1 MITTDEKKQIC
12 DQLRAYCEQKGSQ
25 NKAATALKV
34 SSATVSKILAGNWET
49 IADEMWRGIA
59 GQIGGVKAGQAEGWQ
74 LVPTRAYN
82 AMTFALENAQRD
94 SLVMAVIGSAGSG
107 KTEAVK
113 NYTATGRNVYHLVCS
128 EYWNRRTFMAKV
140 LQTMGVAYSGNTVAD
155 MMEAIVDTL
164 KRKESPLIV
173 LDEADKLSDQV
184 LYFFISLYN
193 QLEDHCGIILTAT
206 SYLRARI
213 EKGLRLNRKGYAEIF
228 SRIGRK
234 FVELPLHNSE
244 DVAAVCVANG
254 VSDSKTINS
263 IIDEADG
270 DLRRVKRSVWAKV
283 KGGAKRAS
291 KRSST
296 LRMCKGATM

>member
-12 DQLRAYCEQKGSQ
+12 EQLRAYCEQKGSQ

-59 GQIGGVKAGQAEGWQ
+59 GAVGRQPIMGWQ
-74 LVPTRAYN
+74 LVPTRAYS

-107 KTEAVK
+107 KTEAVR
-113 NYTATGRNVYHLVCS
+113 NYTAAGRNVYHLVCS

-155 MMEAIVDTL
+155 MMDAIVDTL

-283 KGGAKRAS
+283 KGGAR
-291 KRSST
+291 
-296 LRMCKGATM
+296 

>member
-1 MITTDEKKQIC
+1 MTTDEKKQISE
-12 DQLRAYCEQKGSQ
+12 QLRAYCERMGSQ
-25 NKAATALKV
+25 NKAAASLNGV

-49 IADEMWRGIA
+49 IADEMWRSVSA
-59 GQIGGVKAGQAEGWQ
+59 QIGGKSAEGWQ

-82 AMTFALENAQRD
+82 AMTFALTNAQRD
-94 SLVMAVIGSAGSG
+94 SLVMAVIGEAGSG
-107 KTEAVK
+107 KTETVK
-113 NYTATGRNVYHLVCS
+113 TYAAAGRNVYHMVCS

-140 LQTMGVAYSGNTVAD
+140 LQTMGVTYSGNTVAD
-155 MMEAIVDTL
+155 MMDAIVDTL

-193 QLEDHCGIILTAT
+193 QLEDRCGIILTAT

-213 EKGLRLNRKGYAEIF
+213 EKGLRLNRKGYAEIY

-254 VSDSKTINS
+254 VTDTKAINS

-270 DLRRVKRSVWAKV
+270 DLRRVKRSVWAK
-283 KGGAKRAS
+283 R
-291 KRSST
+291 
-296 LRMCKGATM
+296 RMDN

>member
-1 MITTDEKKQIC
+1 MTTDEKKQISE
-12 DQLRAYCEQKGSQ
+12 QLRAYCERMGSQ
-25 NKAATALKV
+25 NKAAASLNGV

-49 IADEMWRGIA
+49 IADEMWRSVS
-59 GQIGGVKAGQAEGWQ
+59 GQIGGKSAEGWR

-82 AMTFALENAQRD
+82 AMTFALQNAQRD
-94 SLVMAVIGSAGSG
+94 SLVMAVIGEAGSG

-113 NYTATGRNVYHLVCS
+113 TYAAAGRNVYHLVCS

-140 LQTMGVAYSGNTVAD
+140 LRTMGVTYSGNTVAD
-155 MMEAIVDTL
+155 MMDAIVDTL
-164 KRKESPLIV
+164 KRKETPLIV

-193 QLEDHCGIILTAT
+193 QLEDRCGIILTAT

-213 EKGLRLNRKGYAEIF
+213 EKGLRLNRKGYAEIY

-254 VSDSKTINS
+254 VSDTKTING

-283 KGGAKRAS
+283 KGGAK
-291 KRSST
+291 
-296 LRMCKGATM
+296 

>member
-12 DQLRAYCEQKGSQ
+12 EQLRAYCEQKGSQ
-25 NKAATALKV
+25 NKAAVALNI
-34 SSATVSKILAGNWET
+34 SAATISKILAGNWET

-59 GQIGGVKAGQAEGWQ
+59 GAVGRQPINGWQ

-113 NYTATGRNVYHLVCS
+113 NYTAAGRNVYHLVCS

-283 KGGAKRAS
+283 KGGAK
-291 KRSST
+291 
-296 LRMCKGATM
+296 

>member
-1 MITTDEKKQIC
+1 MTTQEKQQISE
-12 DQLRAYCEQKGSQ
+12 QLRAYCEQKGSQ
-25 NKAATALKV
+25 NKAATSLKV

-59 GQIGGVKAGQAEGWQ
+59 GQINGKSAEGWQ

-94 SLVMAVIGSAGSG
+94 SLVMAVIGEAGSG
-107 KTEAVK
+107 KTEAIK
-113 NYTATGRNVYHLVCS
+113 TYTAGGRNVYHLVCS

-140 LQTMGVAYSGNTVAD
+140 LQTMGMTYSGNTVAD
-155 MMEAIVDTL
+155 MMDAIVDTL
-164 KRKESPLIV
+164 KRKETPLIV

-193 QLEDHCGIILTAT
+193 QLEDRCGIILTAT

-213 EKGLRLNRKGYAEIF
+213 ERGLRLNRKGYAEIY

-254 VSDSKTINS
+254 VSDSKSINK
-263 IIDEADG
+263 IIDEANG
-270 DLRRVKRSVWAKV
+270 DLRRVKRSVWSVV
-283 KGGAKRAS
+283 KGNGK
-291 KRSST
+291 
-296 LRMCKGATM
+296 

>member
-1 MITTDEKKQIC
+1 MTTEEKQQIC
-12 DQLRAYCEQKGSQ
+12 NRLRAYCEQKGSQ
-25 NKAATALKV
+25 NKAAVALNI
-34 SSATVSKILAGNWET
+34 SAATISKILAGNWET

-74 LVPTRAYN
+74 IVPTRAYK
-82 AMTFALENAQRD
+82 AMMFVLENAQGRNGGD
-94 SLVMAVIGSAGSG
+94 SMVMAVIGSAGSG

-113 NYTATGRNVYHLVCS
+113 NYTAAGRNVYHLVCS

-270 DLRRVKRSVWAKV
+270 DLRRVKRSVWGARRTAEMV
-283 KGGAKRAS
+283 KGGAR
-291 KRSST
+291 
-296 LRMCKGATM
+296 